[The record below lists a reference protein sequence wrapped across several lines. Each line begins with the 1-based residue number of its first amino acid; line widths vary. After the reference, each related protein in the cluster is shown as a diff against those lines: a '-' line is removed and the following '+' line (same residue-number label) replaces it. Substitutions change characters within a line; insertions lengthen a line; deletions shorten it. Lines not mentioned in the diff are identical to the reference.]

1 MNEMQELQKMSP
13 EELQELIEIY
23 RAKKGG
29 TMRAGQLHKP
39 VLVNPYEEQLLGSL
53 PNVSGQVDPMTGL
66 RSYAEG
72 DPSEFDPGYGA
83 EYSDNPELDKIHDET
98 VKEAER
104 QQESESKKAG
114 TTITYSVADLDG
126 TKH

>member
-66 RSYAEG
+66 RS
-72 DPSEFDPGYGA
+72 
-83 EYSDNPELDKIHDET
+83 
-98 VKEAER
+98 
-104 QQESESKKAG
+104 
-114 TTITYSVADLDG
+114 
-126 TKH
+126 